1 MASQWDD
8 LGKALRDVAPGV
20 SRVLLGVD
28 DQLKSGAIELIK
40 LKLGEKFNLDTIAS
54 RASDQDV
61 KDIFIALEK
70 DFGWMLSPRST
81 TTVIESQ
88 IIQDMKNN
96 SRYFNKKFIL
106 SMLITACFFAAFI
119 FVANKATND
128 ATAAALQNN
137 GPLGLLLGALI
148 SAFTTVV
155 QYFFGSSASGN
166 QKDAMLWTSSP
177 PK

>member
-1 MASQWDD
+1 MASQWDE
-8 LGKALRDVAPGV
+8 LGKALKDVAPGM

-40 LKLGEKFNLDTIAS
+40 LKLGDKFNLDTIAS
-54 RASDQDV
+54 SANDQDV
-61 KDIFIALEK
+61 KGIFIALEK
-70 DFGWMLSPRST
+70 DFGWMFNPRSAAS
-81 TTVIESQ
+81 VIESQ
-88 IIQDMKNN
+88 ILQNI
-96 SRYFNKKFIL
+96 SGTSPYTNKKTLL
-106 SMLITACFFAAFI
+106 SILITVAF
-119 FVANKATND
+119 FVAFVFIAFL
-128 ATAAALQNN
+128 ATAKDAAYALQNN

-155 QYFFGSSASGN
+155 QYYFGSSASGN